1 MNGVSEELGVMS
13 ISSQLKFQD
22 WKCNSLPFPACWCL
36 AFLKSLYSNML
47 KVK

>member
-22 WKCNSLPFPACWCL
+22 WKCNSLPFPD
-36 AFLKSLYSNML
+36 SML
-47 KVK
+47 VSGFSEIIIFKYT